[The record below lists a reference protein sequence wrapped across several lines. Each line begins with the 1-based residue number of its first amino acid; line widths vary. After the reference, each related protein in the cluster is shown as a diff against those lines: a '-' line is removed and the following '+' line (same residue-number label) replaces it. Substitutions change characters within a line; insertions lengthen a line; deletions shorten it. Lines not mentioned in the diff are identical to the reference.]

1 MRKYEL
7 IYVIAPDIDE
17 EGQATLQ
24 NKLTGIVEQ
33 GQGQV
38 AEIKEWGKQR
48 LAYEI
53 NDHREGIYTEIHFSG
68 DGDVVAE
75 LDRIIKITEGFLR
88 HIVVR
93 REE

>member
-7 IYVIAPDIDE
+7 IYVVAPDIDE
-17 EGQATLQ
+17 EGQAALQ
-24 NKLTGIVEQ
+24 SKLTDIIDKDK
-33 GQGQV
+33 GQV
-38 AEIKEWGKQR
+38 DEIKEWGKQR

-53 NDHREGIYTEIHFSG
+53 DDHREGFYIEIHFSG

-75 LDRIIKITEGFLR
+75 LDRVIKITDGILR
-88 HIVVR
+88 HIIVR